1 MKEKNSNLINVALF
15 VILCAQ
21 AVILFS
27 IQEQMSNA
35 VYRLL
40 MQA

>member
-1 MKEKNSNLINVALF
+1 MEKRNSNLTNVALF

-21 AVILFS
+21 FVILFCN
-27 IQEQMSNA
+27 QEQISNT

-40 MQA
+40 MQT